1 MFVILKTELLALF
14 KSDSGICTAGQD
26 VEIMGVKHFETQNKD
41 NNFRIIDNIKVLGG
55 PY

>member
-26 VEIMGVKHFETQNKD
+26 VEIMGVKHFETQKK
-41 NNFRIIDNIKVLGG
+41 RIFDNIKVLDG